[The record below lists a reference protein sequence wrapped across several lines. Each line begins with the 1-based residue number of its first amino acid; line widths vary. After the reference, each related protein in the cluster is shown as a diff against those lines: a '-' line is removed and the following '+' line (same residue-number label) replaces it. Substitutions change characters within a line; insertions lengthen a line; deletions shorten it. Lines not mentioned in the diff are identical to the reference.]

1 MPFNYFERFV
11 AFKYL
16 KPLRSDGLLSII
28 SWFSFIG
35 IAIGV
40 ATLIIVMSVMNG
52 FKVELQNRIIGFN
65 GHLYINKL
73 GENISDYQLDYEN
86 FDNINFIDP
95 NITFQSLMIS
105 GKQNNGVLV
114 KAINPKNLENYRLI
128 YENLNSTKS
137 EPLSCDCIILG
148 DSMATKLGLL
158 IGSNVKLYSTQTIST
173 PFGSLPKSKEFEIS
187 GTFHSGMSEYDNN
200 FTLISLKN
208 GQQLTGYVDEV
219 SIIEIH
225 LVDPNNI
232 KNTKLQLI
240 KNYPLGEYVIR
251 DWQEVNSTYFEALKV
266 ERTVMFIILSLII
279 LIAAFNVVTSL
290 FILVKNKTKEI
301 AIMRT
306 IGLSRSGIMRIF
318 ILIGSIVGISGTLV
332 GTLCGYIITI
342 NLENIRSLLNN
353 QFGLNLFPPQLYY
366 IDQIPTNIQSTQI
379 LYIVFFSIIISILA
393 TIYPSYAASRL
404 EIKGILKNA

>member
-148 DSMATKLGLL
+148 DTMATKLGLS

-240 KNYPLGEYVIR
+240 KDYPLGEYVIR

-318 ILIGSIVGISGTLV
+318 ILIGSIVGITGTLV

>member
-114 KAINPKNLENYRLI
+114 KAINPKNLKNYRLI

-148 DSMATKLGLL
+148 DTMATKLGLS

-208 GQQLTGYVDEV
+208 GQQLTGYVDKV

-240 KNYPLGEYVIR
+240 KDYPLGEYVIR

>member
-137 EPLSCDCIILG
+137 EPLGCDCIIIG
-148 DSMATKLGLL
+148 DTMATKLGLS

-301 AIMRT
+301 AILRT
-306 IGLSRSGIMRIF
+306 IGLSKSGIMRIF

-332 GTLCGYIITI
+332 GTLCGYLITI

>member
-52 FKVELQNRIIGFN
+52 FKLELQDRIIGFN

-73 GENISDYQLDYEN
+73 GENIKNYQFDDAK
-86 FDNINFIDP
+86 FDNINFVDP

-105 GKQNNGVLV
+105 GDQNNGVLV
-114 KAINPKNLENYRLI
+114 KAINPNNLINYQLI
-128 YENLNSTKS
+128 NENLTTSKS
-137 EPLSCDCIILG
+137 EPLKCDCIILG
-148 DSMATKLGLL
+148 DTLAAKLGLTV
-158 IGSNVKLYSTQTIST
+158 GSNVKLYSTQTIST
-173 PFGSLPKSKEFEIS
+173 PFGSLPKSKVFEIS
-187 GTFHSGMSEYDNN
+187 GTFHSGMNEYDSN

-208 GQQLTGYVDEV
+208 GQSLTTNRDEV

-225 LVDPNNI
+225 LLDPNSI
-232 KNTKLQLI
+232 KKTKLQLI
-240 KNYPLGEYVIR
+240 ENYPLGEYLIR

-279 LIAAFNVVTSL
+279 LIAAFNVITSL

-306 IGLSRSGIMRIF
+306 IGLSRGGIMRIF
-318 ILIGSIVGISGTLV
+318 ILIGSIVGVSGTII
-332 GTLCGYIITI
+332 GTLFGYLITS
-342 NLENIRSLLNN
+342 NLENVRSILNS

-366 IDQIPTNIQSTQI
+366 IDQIPTDIQTAQI
-379 LYIVFFSIIISILA
+379 FYIVFFSILVSICA

>member
-148 DSMATKLGLL
+148 DSMATKLGLS

-208 GQQLTGYVDEV
+208 GQQLTGYVEEV

-240 KNYPLGEYVIR
+240 KDYPLGEYVIR

>member
-128 YENLNSTKS
+128 YENLNFTKS

-148 DSMATKLGLL
+148 DTMAIKLGLS

-240 KNYPLGEYVIR
+240 KDYPLGEYVIR

>member
-148 DSMATKLGLL
+148 DTMATKLGLS
-158 IGSNVKLYSTQTIST
+158 IGSNIKLYSTQTIST

-240 KNYPLGEYVIR
+240 KDYPLGEYVIR

>member
-52 FKVELQNRIIGFN
+52 FKVELQKRIIGFN

-73 GENISDYQLDYEN
+73 GENISEYQLDYEN

-137 EPLSCDCIILG
+137 EPLGCDCIILG
-148 DSMATKLGLL
+148 DTMATKLGLS

-208 GQQLTGYVDEV
+208 GQELTGYVDEV

-225 LVDPNNI
+225 LIDLNNI

-240 KNYPLGEYVIR
+240 KDYPLSDYAIR

>member
-148 DSMATKLGLL
+148 DSMATKLGLS

-208 GQQLTGYVDEV
+208 GQQLTGYVEEV

-232 KNTKLQLI
+232 KNTKLQFI
-240 KNYPLGEYVIR
+240 KDYPLGEYVIR

>member
-128 YENLNSTKS
+128 YENLNFTKS
-137 EPLSCDCIILG
+137 EPLNCDCIILG
-148 DSMATKLGLL
+148 DTMATKLGLS

-240 KNYPLGEYVIR
+240 KDYPLGEYVIR

>member
-148 DSMATKLGLL
+148 DTMATKLGLS

-240 KNYPLGEYVIR
+240 KDYPLGEYVIR

-279 LIAAFNVVTSL
+279 FIAAFNVVTSL

-332 GTLCGYIITI
+332 GTVCGYIITI

>member
-105 GKQNNGVLV
+105 GKRNNGVLV

-128 YENLNSTKS
+128 YENLNSIKS
-137 EPLSCDCIILG
+137 EPLTCDCIILG
-148 DSMATKLGLL
+148 DSMATKLGLS

>member
-148 DSMATKLGLL
+148 DTMATKLGLS

-208 GQQLTGYVDEV
+208 GQQLTGYVEEV

-240 KNYPLGEYVIR
+240 KDYPLGEYVIR

>member
-73 GENISDYQLDYEN
+73 GENILDYQLDYEN

-128 YENLNSTKS
+128 YENLNFTKS
-137 EPLSCDCIILG
+137 EPLNCDCIILG
-148 DSMATKLGLL
+148 DTMATKLGLS

-240 KNYPLGEYVIR
+240 KDYPLGEYVIR

>member
-128 YENLNSTKS
+128 YENLNFTKS
-137 EPLSCDCIILG
+137 EPLNCDCIILG
-148 DSMATKLGLL
+148 DTMATKLGLS

>member
-148 DSMATKLGLL
+148 DIMATKLGLS

-240 KNYPLGEYVIR
+240 KDYPLGEYVIR

-266 ERTVMFIILSLII
+266 ERIVMFIILSLII

-366 IDQIPTNIQSTQI
+366 IDQIPTDIQSTQI

>member
-1 MPFNYFERFV
+1 MPFNYFERYV

-35 IAIGV
+35 ITIGV

-148 DSMATKLGLL
+148 DTMATKLGLS

-208 GQQLTGYVDEV
+208 GQQLTGYAEEV

-240 KNYPLGEYVIR
+240 KDYPLGEYVIR

>member
-73 GENISDYQLDYEN
+73 GENISNYQLDYEN
-86 FDNINFIDP
+86 FDNINFVDP

-148 DSMATKLGLL
+148 DTMATKLGLS

-208 GQQLTGYVDEV
+208 GQQLTGYVNEV

-240 KNYPLGEYVIR
+240 KDYPLGEYVIR

-301 AIMRT
+301 AILRT

>member
-52 FKVELQNRIIGFN
+52 FKIELQKRIIGFN
-65 GHLYINKL
+65 GHLYISKFETNI
-73 GENISDYQLDYEN
+73 ENYQ
-86 FDNINFIDP
+86 FNIDEFTNIEFVDP

-105 GKQNNGVLV
+105 KNQNNGVLV
-114 KAINPKNLENYRLI
+114 KAINPINLSNYKLI
-128 YENLNSTKS
+128 YENLNSSKTL
-137 EPLSCDCIILG
+137 PLDCDCIIIG
-148 DSMATKLGLL
+148 DTLATKLGLNL
-158 IGSNVKLYSTQTIST
+158 GSKIKLYSTQTIST
-173 PFGSLPKSKEFEIS
+173 PFGSLPKSKEFEVS
-187 GTFHSGMSEYDNN
+187 GTFHTGMNEYDSN
-200 FTLISLKN
+200 FTIISLKN
-208 GQQLTGYVDEV
+208 GQDLTSNKNKV

-225 LVDPNNI
+225 LLDPNNLRE
-232 KNTKLQLI
+232 TKLKLI
-240 KNYPLGEYVIR
+240 KNYPVGEYLIR
-251 DWQEVNSTYFEALKV
+251 DWKEVNSTYFEALKV

-306 IGLSRSGIMRIF
+306 IGISRSGIMRIF
-318 ILIGSIVGISGTLV
+318 LLIGSVVGISGTII
-332 GTLCGYIITI
+332 GTFIGYLITV
-342 NLENIRSLLNN
+342 NLENIRSILNS

-366 IDQIPTNIQSTQI
+366 IDQIPTDIQFIQVV
-379 LYIVFFSIIISILA
+379 YIFIFSILVSILA

-404 EIKGILKNA
+404 EIKGILKNV

>member
-1 MPFNYFERFV
+1 M
-11 AFKYL
+11 
-16 KPLRSDGLLSII
+16 I
-28 SWFSFIG
+28 
-35 IAIGV
+35 
-40 ATLIIVMSVMNG
+40 
-52 FKVELQNRIIGFN
+52 Q
-65 GHLYINKL
+65 
-73 GENISDYQLDYEN
+73 N
-86 FDNINFIDP
+86 FDNINFVDP

-114 KAINPKNLENYRLI
+114 KAINPNNLINYQLI
-128 YENLNSTKS
+128 NENLTTKS
-137 EPLSCDCIILG
+137 EPLNCDCIILG
-148 DSMATKLGLL
+148 DTMATKLGLS

>member
-148 DSMATKLGLL
+148 DTMATKLGLS

-301 AIMRT
+301 AILRT

>member
-148 DSMATKLGLL
+148 DTMATKLGLS

-240 KNYPLGEYVIR
+240 KDYPLGEYVIR

-342 NLENIRSLLNN
+342 NLENIRLLLNN

>member
-1 MPFNYFERFV
+1 VPFNYFERFV

-73 GENISDYQLDYEN
+73 GENISDYQLEYEN

-148 DSMATKLGLL
+148 DTMATKLGLS

-240 KNYPLGEYVIR
+240 KDYPLGEYVIR

>member
-1 MPFNYFERFV
+1 
-11 AFKYL
+11 
-16 KPLRSDGLLSII
+16 
-28 SWFSFIG
+28 
-35 IAIGV
+35 
-40 ATLIIVMSVMNG
+40 
-52 FKVELQNRIIGFN
+52 
-65 GHLYINKL
+65 
-73 GENISDYQLDYEN
+73 
-86 FDNINFIDP
+86 
-95 NITFQSLMIS
+95 
-105 GKQNNGVLV
+105 
-114 KAINPKNLENYRLI
+114 
-128 YENLNSTKS
+128 
-137 EPLSCDCIILG
+137 
-148 DSMATKLGLL
+148 MATKLGLS

-240 KNYPLGEYVIR
+240 KDYPLGEYVIR

>member
-73 GENISDYQLDYEN
+73 GENISEYQLDYEN

-137 EPLSCDCIILG
+137 EPLGCDCIILG
-148 DSMATKLGLL
+148 DTMATKLGLS

-240 KNYPLGEYVIR
+240 KDYPLGEYVIR

>member
-52 FKVELQNRIIGFN
+52 FKIELQKRIIGFN
-65 GHLYINKL
+65 GHLYISKFETNI
-73 GENISDYQLDYEN
+73 ENYQ
-86 FDNINFIDP
+86 FNIDEFTNIEFVDP

-105 GKQNNGVLV
+105 KNQNNGVLV
-114 KAINPKNLENYRLI
+114 KAINPINLSNYESI
-128 YENLNSTKS
+128 YENLNSSKIL
-137 EPLSCDCIILG
+137 PLECDCIIIG
-148 DSMATKLGLL
+148 DTLATKLGLNL
-158 IGSNVKLYSTQTIST
+158 GSKIKLYSTQTIST
-173 PFGSLPKSKEFEIS
+173 PFGSLPKSKEFEVS
-187 GTFHSGMSEYDNN
+187 GTFHTGMNEYDSN
-200 FTLISLKN
+200 FTIISLKN
-208 GQQLTGYVDEV
+208 GQDLTSNKNKV

-225 LVDPNNI
+225 LLDPNNL
-232 KNTKLQLI
+232 KETKLKLI
-240 KNYPLGEYVIR
+240 KNYPVGEYLIR
-251 DWQEVNSTYFEALKV
+251 DWKEVNSTYFEALKV

-306 IGLSRSGIMRIF
+306 IGISRSGIMRIF
-318 ILIGSIVGISGTLV
+318 LLIGSVVGISGTII
-332 GTLCGYIITI
+332 GTVIGYLITV
-342 NLENIRSLLNN
+342 NLENIRSILNS

-366 IDQIPTNIQSTQI
+366 IDQIPTDIQLIQVV
-379 LYIVFFSIIISILA
+379 YIFIFSILVSILA

-404 EIKGILKNA
+404 EIKGILKNV

>member
-148 DSMATKLGLL
+148 DTMATKLGLS

>member
-148 DSMATKLGLL
+148 DTMATKLGLS
-158 IGSNVKLYSTQTIST
+158 IGSNIKLYSTQTIST

-208 GQQLTGYVDEV
+208 GQQLTGYVDKV

>member
-35 IAIGV
+35 ITIGV

-128 YENLNSTKS
+128 YENLNFTKS
-137 EPLSCDCIILG
+137 EPLNCDCIILG
-148 DSMATKLGLL
+148 DTMATKLGLS

-232 KNTKLQLI
+232 KNTKLQLT
-240 KNYPLGEYVIR
+240 KDYPLGEYVIR

-366 IDQIPTNIQSTQI
+366 IDQIPTDIQTAQI
-379 LYIVFFSIIISILA
+379 LYIVVFSILVSICA

>member
-52 FKVELQNRIIGFN
+52 FKIELQKRIIGFN
-65 GHLYINKL
+65 GHLYISKFESNI
-73 GENISDYQLDYEN
+73 ENYQ
-86 FDNINFIDP
+86 FNIDEFTNIEFVDP

-105 GKQNNGVLV
+105 KNQNNGVLV
-114 KAINPKNLENYRLI
+114 KAINPINLSNYELI
-128 YENLNSTKS
+128 YENLNSSKIL
-137 EPLSCDCIILG
+137 PLDCDCIIIG
-148 DSMATKLGLL
+148 DTLATKLGLNL
-158 IGSNVKLYSTQTIST
+158 GSKIKLYSTQTIST
-173 PFGSLPKSKEFEIS
+173 PFGSLPKSKEFEVS
-187 GTFHSGMSEYDNN
+187 GTFHTGMNEYDSN
-200 FTLISLKN
+200 FTIISLKN
-208 GQQLTGYVDEV
+208 GQDLTSNKNKV

-225 LVDPNNI
+225 LLDPNNL
-232 KNTKLQLI
+232 KETKLKLI
-240 KNYPLGEYVIR
+240 KNYPVGEYLIR
-251 DWQEVNSTYFEALKV
+251 DWKEVNSTYFEALKV

-306 IGLSRSGIMRIF
+306 IGISRSGIMRIF
-318 ILIGSIVGISGTLV
+318 LLIGSVVGISGTII
-332 GTLCGYIITI
+332 GTVIGYLITV
-342 NLENIRSLLNN
+342 NLENIRSILNS

-366 IDQIPTNIQSTQI
+366 IDQIPTDIQLIQVV
-379 LYIVFFSIIISILA
+379 YIFIFSILVSILA

-404 EIKGILKNA
+404 EIKGILKNV

>member
-148 DSMATKLGLL
+148 DTMATKLGLS

-240 KNYPLGEYVIR
+240 EDYPLGEYVIR

>member
-1 MPFNYFERFV
+1 MPFNHFERFV

-148 DSMATKLGLL
+148 DTMATKLGLS

-240 KNYPLGEYVIR
+240 KDYPLGEYVIR

>member
-128 YENLNSTKS
+128 YENLNSIKS
-137 EPLSCDCIILG
+137 EPLTCDCIILG
-148 DSMATKLGLL
+148 DSMATKLGLS

-240 KNYPLGEYVIR
+240 KDYPLGEYVIR

>member
-65 GHLYINKL
+65 GHLYVNKL

-148 DSMATKLGLL
+148 DTMATKLGLS

-240 KNYPLGEYVIR
+240 KDYPLGEYVIR

-366 IDQIPTNIQSTQI
+366 IDQIPTNIQSIQI

>member
-73 GENISDYQLDYEN
+73 GENISDYQLDYKN

-148 DSMATKLGLL
+148 DTMATKLGLS

-240 KNYPLGEYVIR
+240 KDYPLGEYVIR

-318 ILIGSIVGISGTLV
+318 ILIGSIVGISGTFV

>member
-128 YENLNSTKS
+128 YENLNSIKS

-148 DSMATKLGLL
+148 DTMATKLGLS

-240 KNYPLGEYVIR
+240 KDYPLGEYVIR

-306 IGLSRSGIMRIF
+306 IGLSRSGVMRIF

-393 TIYPSYAASRL
+393 TIYPSYAASKL